1 MHNKANIFSSIFQEH
16 KNYKRHTIGGRLF
29 DGIIKGEQNLSLMR
43 D

>member
-1 MHNKANIFSSIFQEH
+1 MQNIANNFGNIFQEH
-16 KNYKRHTIGGRLF
+16 KNYKRHAIGGRLF